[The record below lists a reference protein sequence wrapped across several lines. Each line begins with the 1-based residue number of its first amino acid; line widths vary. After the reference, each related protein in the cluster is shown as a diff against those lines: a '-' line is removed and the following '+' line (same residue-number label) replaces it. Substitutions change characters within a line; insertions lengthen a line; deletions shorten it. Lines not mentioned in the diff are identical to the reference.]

1 MAPCAFVY
9 KMADRTEFKS
19 DDRASPKPIFW
30 LWLWATIHTNLAVLK
45 IILSSSIFYSFIFF
59 LLHAAYGTSR
69 LWHVVWLVSLVH
81 FIYKDNKKWK
91 KKKNWQYCYIVRWEG
106 GRAQEVMIAFAVVR
120 ITENQE
126 HSALGAAVVAREC
139 LKDMMKTV
147 EYTNPDTSTLQDWP

>member
-1 MAPCAFVY
+1 MAWYTMAPCAFVY

-91 KKKNWQYCYIVRWEG
+91 KKKLAILLHCQVG
-106 GRAQEVMIAFAVVR
+106 GRQSTGSDDSICSGKNHRKSGTLSTGSSSGCKRMFER
-120 ITENQE
+120 YDENCW
-126 HSALGAAVVAREC
+126 V
-139 LKDMMKTV
+139 
-147 EYTNPDTSTLQDWP
+147 Y